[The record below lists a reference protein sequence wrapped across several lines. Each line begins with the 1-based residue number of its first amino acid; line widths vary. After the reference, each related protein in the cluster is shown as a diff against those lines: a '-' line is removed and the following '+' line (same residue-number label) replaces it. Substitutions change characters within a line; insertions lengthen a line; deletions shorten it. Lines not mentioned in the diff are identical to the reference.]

1 MKLTEGFNL
10 LATAPDGI
18 KRLRELILSLA
29 VQGKLVPQDPND
41 EPASELLRHIRA
53 EKGRLIAEGKIKKD
67 KPLPAI
73 GDEEKPFDLPQGWEW
88 VRMPQI
94 AENRLGKMLDK
105 AKNTGTAFPY
115 LRNTNVQWHRFV
127 LDDIKEIYLETHELE
142 EFRLRRGDLL
152 ICEGGEPGRCAI
164 WRDEVDEMYFQ
175 KALHR
180 VRTIGGVLPE
190 FIAQCLENDAFS
202 GRLNEY
208 FTGATIKHF
217 AGQELNR
224 YTIPL
229 PPLAEQSRIVAKVE
243 ELMALCDALEAR
255 GKLEAEQHAR
265 LTATLFDALAASES
279 AHQLQENWTR
289 LASSFDLILDRP
301 EAVDALEQ
309 TLLQLAV
316 RGLLVPQDRNDEPA
330 SELLKQIRAEK
341 DRLIA
346 EGKIKKDK
354 PLPEIGED
362 EKPFELPQGWEWV
375 RIGDLCRPVSSGS
388 TPAANL
394 FLNDGGVPYLKVY
407 NIRNQ
412 NIDFEY
418 KRQFISEE
426 LHRSKLRRSM
436 LYPGD
441 VVMNIVGPPLG
452 KIAIIPDSHPEW
464 NCNQAIAFFGLI
476 PPMSP
481 KYIWT
486 YLCENSFLKNIEL
499 IGTAGQDNISVTKS
513 KNIPVPLPPLTEQS
527 RIVARVEALRALC
540 ATLRE
545 RLTTSQK
552 IQTHLAE
559 TLVETAD

>member
-29 VQGKLVPQDPND
+29 VQGKLVPQDPSD

-53 EKGRLIAEGKIKKD
+53 EKGLLIAEGKIKKD
-67 KPLPAI
+67 KPLLAI
-73 GDEEKPFDLPQGWEW
+73 GDEEKPFDVPQGWEW

-105 AKNTGTAFPY
+105 AKNTGSAFPY
-115 LRNTNVQWHRFV
+115 LRNTNVQWRRFV

-142 EFRLRRGDLL
+142 EFRLRLGDLL

-190 FIAQCLENDAFS
+190 FIVHCLENDAFS

-224 YTIPL
+224 YAIPL
-229 PPLAEQSRIVAKVE
+229 PPLAEQARIVAKVE
-243 ELMALCDALEAR
+243 ELMALCDALETR
-255 GKLEAEQHAR
+255 GKLEAEQHTR
-265 LTATLFDALAASES
+265 LTATIFDALAASES
-279 AHQLQENWTR
+279 AHQLRENWAR
-289 LASSFDLILDRP
+289 LASNFDLILDRP

-309 TLLQLAV
+309 TSLQLAV
-316 RGLLVPQDRNDEPA
+316 RGLLVEQDANDEPA
-330 SELLKQIRAEK
+330 SELLKQIRIEK

-354 PLPEIGED
+354 PLPAISDD
-362 EKPFELPQGWEWV
+362 EKPFELPHGWEWV
-375 RIGDLCRPVSSGS
+375 RLGELTSVITSGS
-388 TPAANL
+388 RDWSQHYANEGPIFVRMGNL
-394 FLNDGGVPYLKVY
+394 SRGSY
-407 NIRNQ
+407 
-412 NIDFEY
+412 
-418 KRQFISEE
+418 
-426 LHRSKLRRSM
+426 KLRLDNIQRVKPPEGGEGTRTSLEAGDILISITGEVGM
-436 LYPGD
+436 L
-441 VVMNIVGPPLG
+441 
-452 KIAIIPDSHPEW
+452 
-464 NCNQAIAFFGLI
+464 GLI
-476 PPMSP
+476 PEGFGEAYINQHTCMLRLFDSLQGEFFPMLLLSEFAQLQFNSP
-481 KYIWT
+481 QRGIK
-486 YLCENSFLKNIEL
+486 NSFRLSDVSGLLAI
-499 IGTAGQDNISVTKS
+499 
-513 KNIPVPLPPLTEQS
+513 LPPLAEQA
-527 RIVARVEALRALC
+527 RIVNRVAVLRALC
-540 ATLRE
+540 SSLRE
-545 RLTTSQK
+545 RLATGQK

-559 TLVETAD
+559 ALVENAA